1 MVFLMEEQKD
11 YHSSLEE
18 LLAELSM
25 TILLR
30 GWLAGVFML
39 I

>member
-11 YHSSLEE
+11 YHSPLEE
-18 LLAELSM
+18 LLVELSM
-25 TILLR
+25 TVLLR